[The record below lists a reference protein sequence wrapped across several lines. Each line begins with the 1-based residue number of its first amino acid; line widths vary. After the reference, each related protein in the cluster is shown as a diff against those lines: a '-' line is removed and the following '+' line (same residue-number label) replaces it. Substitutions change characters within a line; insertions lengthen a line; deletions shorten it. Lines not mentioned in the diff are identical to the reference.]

1 MVKAYKLPIFG
12 EQTTLLEIE
21 DLSRIF
27 LQVICWEFLQV
38 FSKRGMTF
46 ELGIPA
52 ALPSV

>member
-12 EQTTLLEIE
+12 EQKTLLEIE
-21 DLSRIF
+21 DISRVF
-27 LQVICWEFLQV
+27 LQVICRKFLQV
-38 FSKRGMTF
+38 FGKRGMTY